1 MLAAALRRL
10 EDGKCDAD
18 RVYAIEQESG
28 ARSYTIMS
36 PESAWECTE
45 KKKSAAHIYEV
56 LSSACNMYLDVEWT
70 CAQAPPTMEER
81 QKVSCIVER
90 VKQALLKHYGET
102 HPNVTLVTAS
112 GHSTKAAKYKCS
124 WHVHIVCETVCWAN
138 AAGVGQFV
146 KEVCADVPEVDKVP
160 YAFCG
165 QNWRCVGSAKVSE
178 PHRCFLPATKQTF
191 LNCTVQQ
198 PPGKRKVVYPAVT
211 PTQSIAMLP
220 VPDHV
225 RMLAATLDASTEP
238 VMCSPTVCV
247 LPFREHQFCEH
258 VGRKHKSN
266 HQYAVIDTQLLVW
279 KMRCHACSD
288 APSYWQP
295 FEDFQAV
302 QRIFKEQTH
311 DYQATAP
318 RPMRCTTSRQEIPAA
333 VTYNLQIVGPPA
345 VVPGALA
352 VQCRDG
358 TYLRQE

>member
-10 EDGKCDAD
+10 EDAKGGSD
-18 RVYAIEQESG
+18 RVYAIEHLSG

-36 PESAWECTE
+36 PESAWKCTE
-45 KKKSAAHIYEV
+45 QKKPAAHIYEV

-70 CAQAPPTMEER
+70 CAQAPPESEER
-81 QKVSCIVER
+81 KKVWSIVDR
-90 VKQALLKHYGET
+90 VKQALQQRYGEAN
-102 HPNVTLVTAS
+102 PNVTLVTAS

-146 KEVCADVPEVDKVP
+146 KDVCANVPEVDKVP
-160 YAFCG
+160 YAYCG

-178 PHRCFLPATKQTF
+178 PHRCFLPANRQTF

-198 PPGKRKVVYPAVT
+198 TPGKRKVVYPAVT
-211 PTQSIAMLP
+211 PTDSIALLP
-220 VPDHV
+220 VPDYV
-225 RMLAATLDASTEP
+225 RVLAATLDASTEP
-238 VMCSPTVCV
+238 LMCSPTICV
-247 LPFREHQFCEH
+247 LPFREQQFCEH

-295 FEDFQAV
+295 FKDFELV
-302 QRIFKEQTH
+302 RHIFERQSQN
-311 DYQATAP
+311 YSSTAP
-318 RPMRCTTSRQEIPAA
+318 RPMRCIANHDEAPPAVA
-333 VTYNLQIVGPPA
+333 YNLQI
-345 VVPGALA
+345 
-352 VQCRDG
+352 
-358 TYLRQE
+358 